1 MAALCFALAAFVAYA
16 AAIDLTHLSRGIAE
30 RRTFI
35 TSSPFASS
43 MAIFTPFAA
52 SLGLIALFSKQ
63 ATSEQMRNISARTAR
78 WSSRYVLFLLA
89 TLVAAALAP
98 VVQHVVVGAIALER
112 GYVACPRPHWPRRQP
127 DRWAL
132 PRPARPHRALS
143 RRGRRPQRVGALRL
157 AALMAVRRHG
167 GRCRRAMSAGSPVR
181 RIAAGRDAA

>member
-1 MAALCFALAAFVAYA
+1 MTAWRWQALGIAALCFALAAFVAYA

-43 MAIFTPFAA
+43 MAIFTPFAT
-52 SLGLIALFSKQ
+52 SLGLLALFSKQ

-78 WSSRYVLFLLA
+78 WSGRYMLFLLA

-132 PRPARPHRALS
+132 PGPHGPAERCP
-143 RRGRRPQRVGALRL
+143 GEGADPN
-157 AALMAVRRHG
+157 V
-167 GRCRRAMSAGSPVR
+167 
-181 RIAAGRDAA
+181 